1 MAVRVTSQRCSASF
15 ITLRRYNGQLAGKD
29 IAQTACEKSAVSKPS
44 TEARQNNRK
53 YDWIGP
59 PDPVSNIRQVHF
71 KVSENE
77 APHEKR
83 LREERAKVQEWSH
96 RFWKKHNTSFVQLK
110 GEFIK
115 QKLAEKSAS
124 RETTV
129 TNITLTPDEMSEFY
143 KKFLDDNYQAHKNY
157 NWEWYKKNIS
167 LTWLTLKVNLLNIIT
182 RRNKGN
188 K

>member
-1 MAVRVTSQRCSASF
+1 MAARLTSQCYLASF
-15 ITLRRYNGQLAGKD
+15 RTLRRYKGQLSGKD
-29 IAQTACEKSAVSKPS
+29 ITLKICEKPTLSTTS
-44 TEARQNNRK
+44 TEARENHSK

-59 PDPVSNIRQVHF
+59 PDPVSNIRRVHF
-71 KVSENE
+71 RVSENE
-77 APHEKR
+77 APYERR

-96 RFWKKHNTSFVQLK
+96 QFWKKHNTSFVQLK

-115 QKLAEKSAS
+115 QKLAKKSAS
-124 RETTV
+124 RETTMA
-129 TNITLTPDEMSEFY
+129 NITITPDEMSEFY
-143 KKFLDDNYQAHKNY
+143 KKFLDDNYEVHKNY

-167 LTWLTLKVNLLNIIT
+167 LTWLTLKANLLNIIT